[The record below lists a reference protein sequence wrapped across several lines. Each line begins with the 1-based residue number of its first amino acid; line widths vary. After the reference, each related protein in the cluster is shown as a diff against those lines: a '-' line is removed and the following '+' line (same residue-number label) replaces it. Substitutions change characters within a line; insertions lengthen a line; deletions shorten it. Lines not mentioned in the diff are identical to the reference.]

1 MNERQRWSR
10 RLAALLVPGA
20 LAVLAAAA
28 QARTALATGQPVSLT
43 ASLPEARTGEPVDL
57 TAVTAAPLA
66 PGQTLAIVNVTTA
79 QIVASGSQ
87 SPLVARVVTNDPGT
101 ERFLAELTTY
111 STPVEVDWAAHP
123 NGTTTGYQN
132 AAGQTVSLLA
142 PAAVA
147 SGSPL
152 TVEAVPHGF
161 MDPVFQFWWAGPDG
175 RWQSSG
181 PFAPAASFTVPD
193 TEPGVWQVLVYARE
207 ATAPDPESAAQQAR
221 YEAKSATHQVV
232 VSGGGTAVAPPPPA
246 TATGSVVLSTRTWV
260 PLGGRLAFAAEP
272 RGIADPVFQFWF
284 KTPAGIW
291 ESSGPYGPAD
301 TFSTPADAPGTWYAM
316 VYARPASAPTNET
329 AAERAAYE
337 VASAVVP
344 IGVTP

>member
-1 MNERQRWSR
+1 MKERRKVFR
-10 RLAALLVPGA
+10 RAAALLVPGA
-20 LAVLAAAA
+20 LAAAASTVHA
-28 QARTALATGQPVSLT
+28 QAAPGAGALVSLT

-57 TAVTAAPLA
+57 TAATATPLV
-66 PGQTLAIVNVTTA
+66 PGQTLTIVNVTTD

-87 SPLVARVVTNDPGT
+87 SPLVAQVVTNNPGT
-101 ERFLAELTTY
+101 ERFLAEVTTY
-111 STPVEVDWAAHP
+111 STPVEVDWAAHA
-123 NGTTTGYQN
+123 NGTTAGYQN

-142 PAAVA
+142 PATTAW
-147 SGSPL
+147 GTPL
-152 TVEAVPHGF
+152 TVSALPHGF

-181 PFAPAASFTVPD
+181 PFAPAASFSVPA

-207 ATAPDPESAAQQAR
+207 ATAPDPESAAQQAQ

-232 VSGGGTAVAPPPPA
+232 VSGGGTAAPPPPA
-246 TATGSVVLSTRTWV
+246 AATGSVVLSTRTWV
-260 PLGGRLAFAAEP
+260 PLGGRLDFAAEP
-272 RGIADPVFQFWF
+272 RGITDPVFQFWF
-284 KTPAGIW
+284 ETPAGTW

-316 VYARPASAPTNET
+316 VYARPASAPHNET
-329 AAERAAYE
+329 AAQRATYE